1 MFSVPDAISVR
12 NPVLFKIGILMI
24 STMKSNKPRVLV
36 SGVGTR
42 FGGTETVVAAIL
54 AALSLKNML
63 STLLA
68 QDHINKSSTQWET
81 IESSIY
87 RGGKKIPLNI

>member
-1 MFSVPDAISVR
+1 
-12 NPVLFKIGILMI
+12 MI

-42 FGGTETVVAAIL
+42 FGGTETVVSRYIG
-54 AALSLKNML
+54 ALSENML